1 MLCYLVRVLY
11 CVYVWD
17 RGAFKLEL
25 RCPQKAH
32 GVAADPD
39 PDWNLESLL
48 PELDALEKKLN
59 ASSVIP
65 VPFTKNQSR
74 KMVKGRPSTFIMRV
88 SDDEIDDL
96 DDSDEEATSARLVTR
111 KKFNFNNLYT
121 SDESDD
127 ESALEV
133 QPYLMDEGNSEEAA
147 LFELIHEYQLEVKDE
162 IRNQISALETDLI
175 NGSEKSTL
183 ALVRVEKYR
192 DARRDMDKKIDTQYQ
207 RKLAE
212 ALDNHLTAIQRDH
225 ELKSQIEEKKIKSD
239 AAYEEARRKEKALY
253 EEKLRQEKAIL
264 EAEAKLREEAER
276 AATLEAERR
285 AKEAADKLAAEA
297 SERVARAVAQQE
309 AVGLRTDG
317 SLANSSSLSEKIQS
331 NQTKKSESAS
341 DVVKAAKSALIVEQG
356 RLQKF
361 KEIDE
366 QNREIQIN
374 LNKDFSSNERHVARL
389 IRQIR
394 GTKDNV
400 RSKASELLKIFNNP
414 ACPQS
419 ISIAAFARK
428 VVSHCESPDNA
439 AFACAHVIVMVT
451 SKMPHVMDVL
461 LAEFHMACIF
471 TVPKYII
478 YSKTA
483 FESKEAYYKALG
495 FREDNGKLEN
505 VKDYLKRL
513 ESYMRLYGA
522 LVQTEPMNFQN
533 AHGLKEGWA
542 WLARFL
548 NTFPANVYTA
558 VALNAFLQMAGFA
571 LFRRYR
577 RQFKKML
584 NVISEDYLGALKAR
598 RHSELT
604 PIIAEIQSY
613 IEDDK
618 FLKEPEGRALQDSL
632 LSSVMVPESSYASTQ
647 SNGYYH

>member
-1 MLCYLVRVLY
+1 M
-11 CVYVWD
+11 
-17 RGAFKLEL
+17 GAVKLEL
-25 RCPQKAH
+25 RCPPKVH
-32 GVAADPD
+32 GVDADPD
-39 PDWNLESLL
+39 PDWNLNSLL
-48 PELDALEKKLN
+48 SELDALEKKVN

-74 KMVKGRPSTFIMRV
+74 KMAKGRPSTFIMRV
-88 SDDEIDDL
+88 SDDEMDDL
-96 DDSDEEATSARLVTR
+96 DESDEEVTSASLVTR
-111 KKFNFNNLYT
+111 KRFNFNNLYM

-147 LFELIHEYQLEVKDE
+147 LFEFIHEYQLEVKDE
-162 IRNQISALETDLI
+162 IRNQVSALETGLI

-183 ALVRVEKYR
+183 ALARVEKYR
-192 DARRDMDKKIDTQYQ
+192 DARRDMDKRIDTQYQ

-253 EEKLRQEKAIL
+253 EEKLRQEKAKA
-264 EAEAKLREEAER
+264 EAEAKLREETER
-276 AATLEAERR
+276 TAALAAVRK

-297 SERVARAVAQQE
+297 SERVARAMAQQE
-309 AVGLRTDG
+309 AGGPHTDG
-317 SLANSSSLSEKIQS
+317 SLKNSSSQSEKKQS

-341 DVVKAAKSALIVEQG
+341 DVVKVAKSAIIVEQG

-361 KEIDE
+361 KEIGE
-366 QNREIQIN
+366 KNREIQIN
-374 LNKDFSSNERHVARL
+374 LNQDFSSNERHVARL

-400 RSKASELLKIFNNP
+400 RSKASELVKIFSNP

-439 AFACAHVIVMVT
+439 AFACAHVIVMVA
-451 SKMPHVMDVL
+451 SKMPHIMDVL

-471 TVPKYII
+471 TVPKYIV

-495 FREDNGKLEN
+495 FREDNGKIEN

-513 ESYMRLYGA
+513 ESYMKLYGA
-522 LVQTEPMNFQN
+522 LVQTEPPGFQN

-548 NTFPANVYTA
+548 NTLPANVYTA

-571 LFRRYR
+571 LFRKYQ

-598 RHSELT
+598 GDSELK

-613 IEDDK
+613 IEDNK

-632 LSSVMVPESSYASTQ
+632 LSSVMVPESDYGYNQ
-647 SNGYYH
+647 SNRYYY

>member
-1 MLCYLVRVLY
+1 MGVVN
-11 CVYVWD
+11 
-17 RGAFKLEL
+17 LEL
-25 RCPQKAH
+25 RCPPKVH

-39 PDWNLESLL
+39 PDWNLDSLL
-48 PELDALEKKLN
+48 SELDALEKKLN

-74 KMVKGRPSTFIMRV
+74 RMAKGRPSTFIMRV

-96 DDSDEEATSARLVTR
+96 DDTDKEETSTSLVTR
-111 KKFNFNNLYT
+111 KNFNFNNLYM

-147 LFELIHEYQLEVKDE
+147 FFELMNEYQLEVKDE
-162 IRNQISALETDLI
+162 IRNQISALETNLI
-175 NGSEKSTL
+175 NGSEKSAS

-225 ELKSQIEEKKIKSD
+225 ELKSQIEEKKIKND
-239 AAYEEARRKEKALY
+239 AAYEEARRKEKALH
-253 EEKLRQEKAIL
+253 EEKLRQEKAKA

-276 AATLEAERR
+276 AAALEAERK

-309 AVGLRTDG
+309 AVGLHTDG
-317 SLANSSSLSEKIQS
+317 SLANSSSQSEKIQS
-331 NQTKKSESAS
+331 NKTKKSESAG

-366 QNREIQIN
+366 KNREIHIN
-374 LNKDFSSNERHVARL
+374 FVQDFSRNERHVARL

-400 RSKASELLKIFNNP
+400 RSKASELVKIFSNP

-471 TVPKYII
+471 TVPKYIV
-478 YSKTA
+478 YSKAA

-495 FREDNGKLEN
+495 FQEDNGKIEN

-522 LVQTEPMNFQN
+522 LVQTEPPGFQN

-548 NTFPANVYTA
+548 NTLPANVYTA

-577 RQFKKML
+577 RQFQKIL

-598 RHSELT
+598 GDSELK

-613 IEDDK
+613 IEDKK
-618 FLKEPEGRALQDSL
+618 FLKEPEGRVMQDSL
-632 LSSVMVPESSYASTQ
+632 LSSVMVPESDHGYNQ
-647 SNGYYH
+647 SNRYYY